1 MSKKAAENSRRAN
14 IAKAKF
20 RPSLL
25 AHALALSLGIAWGGA
40 ATAAAAQQGKAHS
53 FAVARQPLAESLNRV
68 AQQAEVQLMVPT
80 ALVRGRTAPALS
92 GKYTVD
98 QALNKLLTGTG
109 LVHRS
114 TPNGVIT
121 VSRADDAATSTREA
135 QGPDADGTQDPPPAP
150 PPTAQATSNERQLD
164 AVQVTGSRIKRAE
177 VEGPSPVTVIST
189 QQMENE
195 GHTTVF
201 EALDSLVMSG
211 GSVETEL
218 SGGFSANA
226 HPLNLRGLGPGRSL
240 LLIDGRRAADYPF
253 PYEGRSNFQN
263 FGNIPSGAVERIEIL
278 AGGASAIYGAD
289 AVSGV
294 VNIILKKGYEGDEV
308 KALFGTSTM
317 GGRDRMDLQ
326 WTGGKTGEKWGLTYA
341 LQYYEQDILYG
352 FDRDDWDLRKNPS
365 PDPLVGV
372 LPDNGLRIRVGSTS
386 STRPLAPIPAGTC
399 EKWQGE
405 FFSTPFRYVNNGA
418 VVTTGNYCG
427 TWNDPRYVHLS
438 KGKKEYAGYLFG
450 TWDFNED
457 LEGWASL
464 QTWFSKAES
473 LGGFE
478 SITGPHT
485 NGVGRLSSYYDP
497 QFNNTIAPSRRLTP
511 LELGGVENMNQ
522 HYKERSIDIATGL
535 RGRFGDFDWDFT
547 LSHAEYDFQRER
559 RRMIGDKV
567 NEFFFGPQLGTR
579 PNGVP
584 IYRLNLDRWYRP
596 LTFEEYQSI
605 STIAHYEADSWV
617 NTANFVITGDLAQ
630 LPAGPLG
637 AALVVEASSQGYT
650 LDSDPRVLPGVT
662 QLYNLTGTN
671 GGGERDRYAAGLEF
685 SIPLHRT
692 LKATLAGRFDKYD
705 DITDVN
711 DAKTWNAGLE
721 WRPTESLL
729 LRGSYA
735 TSFKAPD
742 MHWVFNEGS
751 GSFGSATDVLRC
763 ISASANPNCTGYS
776 YTMYTVTAGDPG
788 LTEETGKSWGAGL
801 VWDIT
806 SDLSFNVDY
815 WDIRLNGAIDLISRA
830 DLLNDEAGCITG
842 KRLDGS
848 AFGFDA
854 GSAYCQAVLG
864 LISRV
869 PEAGEQY
876 GRVNQITSGPINQ
889 SYMRVSGIDAGLQ
902 YRLAT
907 DRFGRYTFRGD
918 WSHTLTSERQ
928 VRPGD
933 PINTEWRDDPDN
945 LDFRSKAKASVN
957 WRGGDWSANLSTVR
971 YGSLPKFNSAAGRT
985 DAHYVWNSNIGW
997 RFTDKAE
1004 LRFYVNNLFNELHP
1018 EDETN
1023 SSFPYF
1029 YESFSPIGR
1038 EVALQF
1044 EYKFK

>member
-1 MSKKAAENSRRAN
+1 MGGNPVETNGAARNHR
-14 IAKAKF
+14 AKF

-25 AHALALSLGIAWGGA
+25 AHALALSIGIAWGGA

-53 FAVARQPLAESLNRV
+53 FSVARQPLADSLNRV
-68 AQQAEVQLMVPT
+68 AQQADVQLMVPT
-80 ALVRGRTAPALS
+80 TLVRGRTAPALS

-121 VSRADDAATSTREA
+121 VSRAGDAT
-135 QGPDADGTQDPPPAP
+135 PADVQSSAPAASDPQDPP
-150 PPTAQATSNERQLD
+150 PPTAQAGGSQRQLD

-177 VEGPSPVTVIST
+177 VEGPSPVTIISSE
-189 QQMENE
+189 QMENE
-195 GHTTVF
+195 GAMTVF
-201 EALDSLVMSG
+201 DALDSLVMTN

-226 HPLNLRGLGPGRSL
+226 QPLNLRGLGPGRSL

-294 VNIILKKGYEGDEV
+294 VNVILKQNYNGDEV

-317 GGRDRMDLQ
+317 GGRDRIDLQ
-326 WTGGKTGEKWGLTYA
+326 WTGGKVGEKWGLTYA
-341 LQYYEQDILYG
+341 LQYYSQDILYG

-372 LPDNGLRIRVGSTS
+372 LPESGLRIRLGSTS
-386 STRPLAPIPAGTC
+386 STRPLAAIPTGTC

-405 FFSTPFRYVNNGA
+405 FVTTPFRYVSNGA
-418 VVTTGNYCG
+418 AVTTGKYCG
-427 TWNDPRYVHLS
+427 TWEDPRYVHLS
-438 KGKKEYAGYLFG
+438 KGKDDYAGYVFG

-464 QTWFSKAES
+464 QTWYSKAES

-485 NGVGRLSSYYDP
+485 NGVGRLSSFYDP
-497 QFNNTIAPSRRLTP
+497 QFSNTIAPSRRLTP
-511 LELGGVENMNQ
+511 MELGGVENMNQ
-522 HYKERSIDIATGL
+522 HYKERSIDIAAGM
-535 RGRFGDFDWDFT
+535 RGRFGNFDWDFT
-547 LSHAEYDFQRER
+547 LSRAEYDFQRER
-559 RRMIGDKV
+559 RRLIGDKV
-567 NEFFFGPQLGTR
+567 NEWFFGQQLGTR
-579 PNGVP
+579 SNGVP
-584 IYRLNLDRWYRP
+584 IYRLNLDHWYRP
-596 LTFEEYQSI
+596 MTFDEYQSL

-630 LPAGPLG
+630 LPAGPLS
-637 AALVVEASSQGYT
+637 AALVVEASGQGYT

-671 GGGERDRYAAGLEF
+671 GGGERDRYAAGIEF

-705 DITDVN
+705 DITDVD

-721 WRPTESLL
+721 WRPIDSLL
-729 LRGSYA
+729 FRGSYA

-742 MHWVFNEGS
+742 MHWVFSEGS

-763 ISASANPNCTGYS
+763 IAAGANPNCTGYS
-776 YTMYTVTAGDPG
+776 YTMYTVTAGDPS

-801 VWDIT
+801 VWDAT
-806 SDLSFNVDY
+806 NNLSMNVDY
-815 WDIRLNGAIDLISRA
+815 WDIRLNGAIDRISSA
-830 DLLNDEAGCITG
+830 DLLSDEAGCITG
-842 KRLDGS
+842 KRRDGT
-848 AFGFDA
+848 AFGFA
-854 GSAYCQAVLG
+854 QSSAYCQAVLG
-864 LISRV
+864 LVNRV
-869 PEAGEQY
+869 PETGEQY

-907 DRFGRYTFRGD
+907 NRFGRYSFRMD
-918 WSHTLTSERQ
+918 WSHTLKSEQ
-928 VRPGD
+928 QIRPGD
-933 PINTEWRDDPDN
+933 PIDTEWRDDPDN
-945 LDFRSKAKASVN
+945 LDYRSKAKGSVN
-957 WRGGDWSANLSTVR
+957 WRSGGGNWSANLSTVR
-971 YGSLPKFNSAAGRT
+971 YGSLPKYDSTAGRT
-985 DAHYVWNSNIGW
+985 DAFYLWNTNVGW
-997 RFTDKAE
+997 RFSEKAE
-1004 LRFYVNNLFNELHP
+1004 LRFYINNLFNDLHP
-1018 EDETN
+1018 DDVTN
-1023 SSFPYF
+1023 TSFPYF
-1029 YESFSPIGR
+1029 YESFNPIGR